1 MSRYCSYLLPGQDGG
16 TSQILVNGRL
26 LPTRWDTLYFSET
39 EYDEIIGG
47 AEWPSGPY
55 LESAFRSFMNTS
67 GAPDDLTEEF
77 MEHQVGKNLARVD
90 VFYDS
95 LNVESIIESR
105 KYTVRSRIY
114 RARLKGVP
122 QVA

>member
-1 MSRYCSYLLPGQDGG
+1 
-16 TSQILVNGRL
+16 
-26 LPTRWDTLYFSET
+26 
-39 EYDEIIGG
+39 
-47 AEWPSGPY
+47 
-55 LESAFRSFMNTS
+55 MNTS

-90 VFYDS
+90 VYYDS

-114 RARLKGVP
+114 WARIYYFP
-122 QVA
+122 SVA

>member
-1 MSRYCSYLLPGQDGG
+1 
-16 TSQILVNGRL
+16 
-26 LPTRWDTLYFSET
+26 
-39 EYDEIIGG
+39 
-47 AEWPSGPY
+47 
-55 LESAFRSFMNTS
+55 MNTS